1 MYLYKEGHNMVF
13 SILQRFETVV
23 VPRTVL
29 RASMP
34 NGRVGK
40 IIYQRTHFMLIENR
54 TYDFRLT

>member
-1 MYLYKEGHNMVF
+1 MVF